1 MSVGLLV
8 VDCHIE
14 NGFSLKDK
22 RKVLLGLTKKI
33 RENFNVAIAE
43 TKYQDLWQR
52 TELSIVL
59 VNTNYKEIERNYE
72 KIIEFIQKD
81 PRIRVLNYETTA
93 LY

>member
-8 VDCHIE
+8 VDCHIAT
-14 NGFSLKDK
+14 GYSLKDK
-22 RKVLLGLTKKI
+22 RRVLLALTKKL
-33 RENFNVAIAE
+33 RENFNVSIAE
-43 TKYQDLWQR
+43 TNYQNLWQR
-52 TELSIVL
+52 TELSIAL

-81 PRIRVLNYETTA
+81 PRLRVLNYETTL